1 LKKILVAKLIY
12 QDNRN
17 KMKFINTNL
26 IGIKKMVDIVI
37 DYGIVDKKII
47 KSIVECIRFFFY
59 AVGID

>member
-1 LKKILVAKLIY
+1 
-12 QDNRN
+12 
-17 KMKFINTNL
+17 MKFINTNL